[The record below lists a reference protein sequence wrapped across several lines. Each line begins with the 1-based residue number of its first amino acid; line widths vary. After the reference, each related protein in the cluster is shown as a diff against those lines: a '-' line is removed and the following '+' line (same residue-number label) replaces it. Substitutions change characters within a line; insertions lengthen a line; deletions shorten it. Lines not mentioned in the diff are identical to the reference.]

1 MFKGSALLR
10 ARAGGAAKVQVLAIK
25 EVLDL
30 GHGAHSVERVGLE
43 AKAE

>member
-1 MFKGSALLR
+1 MLR
-10 ARAGGAAKVQVLAIK
+10 SKCWQIE

-30 GHGAHSVERVGLE
+30 GHGAHSVERVGFE